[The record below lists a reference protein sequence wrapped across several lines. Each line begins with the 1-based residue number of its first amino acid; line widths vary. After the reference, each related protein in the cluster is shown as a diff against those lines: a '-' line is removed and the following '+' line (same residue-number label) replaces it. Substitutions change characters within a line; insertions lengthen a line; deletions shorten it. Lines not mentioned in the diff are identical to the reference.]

1 MIRNACYLLGAL
13 LLLLCSVP
21 PPDLS
26 QLLDLSHPHP
36 HGHHH
41 DLVRRENSMADGGG
55 GQKGETEGD
64 IIELENVKVEVNIFV
79 DGDLTAEAVEAV
91 EEVEEVEEVEGMD
104 VVEMKGVEHSVD
116 SVVTATVVAD
126 IEGDLKLM
134 DVADMVEVMPVESKV
149 EVNSVGLDSVE
160 VDVDGGFLL
169 REVEEVESN
178 ITDDVNVFEKS
189 ESFDADDVRMDASDT
204 ESVKEEENDV
214 SIEDMIVD
222 IVEIEREMEGSMS
235 FKGFEEEGD
244 IVVKKHVE
252 VEVDKNEDEMI
263 EEDVGLEVY
272 NVDDVDIEV
281 KTCEFIEEEL
291 VTVVVEGDKKV
302 EQEEVRGGV
311 VLKRVGMKEN
321 PVKEEG
327 VVGLDLDLVAGILVN
342 DVKVDKNVNLDMY
355 VEGENLY
362 VEDQDHVE
370 EIAETGVEVEY
381 SMVDVTIAMQ
391 TNVNVKQDRD
401 PSEKLNTNIDNYKV
415 NTVIDASIDM
425 KELES
430 TDVGVEDLY
439 VGGNLED
446 MRDVQDIERVK
457 MVAVDVEAEQH
468 VNDVQ
473 EFTAISR
480 SAFLKVR
487 ICFI

>member
-1 MIRNACYLLGAL
+1 
-13 LLLLCSVP
+13 
-21 PPDLS
+21 
-26 QLLDLSHPHP
+26 
-36 HGHHH
+36 
-41 DLVRRENSMADGGG
+41 
-55 GQKGETEGD
+55 
-64 IIELENVKVEVNIFV
+64 
-79 DGDLTAEAVEAV
+79 
-91 EEVEEVEEVEGMD
+91 
-104 VVEMKGVEHSVD
+104 
-116 SVVTATVVAD
+116 
-126 IEGDLKLM
+126 
-134 DVADMVEVMPVESKV
+134 
-149 EVNSVGLDSVE
+149 
-160 VDVDGGFLL
+160 
-169 REVEEVESN
+169 
-178 ITDDVNVFEKS
+178 
-189 ESFDADDVRMDASDT
+189 
-204 ESVKEEENDV
+204 
-214 SIEDMIVD
+214 MIVD

-244 IVVKKHVE
+244 IVVKKHLVVE
-252 VEVDKNEDEMI
+252 VEVDKKNEDEMI

-291 VTVVVEGDKKV
+291 VTVVVEGDEKV
-302 EQEEVRGGV
+302 EQEEVRGGM

-355 VEGENLY
+355 VECENLY

-446 MRDVQDIERVK
+446 MRDVQDIEGVK

-480 SAFLKVR
+480 VAFLKVR

>member
-21 PPDLS
+21 PPDIS

-55 GQKGETEGD
+55 GQKGEVEGD

-79 DGDLTAEAVEAV
+79 DGDLTAEAVE
-91 EEVEEVEEVEGMD
+91 EVEEVEGME

-116 SVVTATVVAD
+116 SVVSATVVAD
-126 IEGDLKLM
+126 IEGDLKLV

-169 REVEEVESN
+169 GEVVEVESN
-178 ITDDVNVFEKS
+178 ITDDVNVFEIS
-189 ESFDADDVRMDASDT
+189 ESFDADDVRMDAIDT

-214 SIEDMIVD
+214 SIEDVIVD

-244 IVVKKHVE
+244 IVVKKHLDVE

-291 VTVVVEGDKKV
+291 VTVVVEGDEKV
-302 EQEEVRGGV
+302 EQEEVRGGM

-362 VEDQDHVE
+362 MEDQDHVE

-391 TNVNVKQDRD
+391 TNVNVKQERD
-401 PSEKLNTNIDNYKV
+401 PSEKLNMNIDNYKV
-415 NTVIDASIDM
+415 NTVIDASVDM

-439 VGGNLED
+439 VGENLED
-446 MRDVQDIERVK
+446 MRDVQDIEGVK
-457 MVAVDVEAEQH
+457 MVAVDVEAGQH

-480 SAFLKVR
+480 GAFLKVR